1 MDRICHAYNLHRVC
15 CCCSVLV
22 NYVALD
28 RKIKTCLLG
37 WGWFFNLTLWSL
49 LLLLY
54 LEGWKIFDFPDDL
67 YWNNVI
73 LMRYWFGIQIK
84 YHPEY
89 YCSLS
94 DNLWHFFLVSTSFS
108 TALVHKYSQNL
119 LFCAIGAKTLS
130 KSTFSTIPTK
140 CMGNPFA
147 LLSHDVHMCARN
159 KNPFHAK
166 TLSTSEFFWWWK
178 IPRCEW
184 VRQNKNVLRASLD
197 FNESVSLFH
206 SHYSYC
212 RFSEIICIY
221 FVYVCDWIK
230 RDIEREIYVSCEY
243 NGIFEFVCI
252 SSVRSTTIVLME
264 WSLPSYFKYWCVCV
278 CVCVVYNVLH
288 VGLVKLL
295 FNPFAI
301 QIDSFLDCHEL
312 RTQHSHGIQSHGS
325 PHNSDNLY
333 AQQGRTSFKRTQTF
347 Q

>member
-1 MDRICHAYNLHRVC
+1 MDRICYAYNLHRAC

-73 LMRYWFGIQIK
+73 LMRYWFGMQIK

-147 LLSHDVHMCARN
+147 LLSHDIHMCARN

-166 TLSTSEFFWWWK
+166 TLSTSEF
-178 IPRCEW
+178 
-184 VRQNKNVLRASLD
+184 LD
-197 FNESVSLFH
+197 DGKFLVVNESAKIKMFWGHLLTSMSLFLSSIRTIH
-206 SHYSYC
+206 IADFPKSYA
-212 RFSEIICIY
+212 FILY
-221 FVYVCDWIK
+221 
-230 RDIEREIYVSCEY
+230 
-243 NGIFEFVCI
+243 
-252 SSVRSTTIVLME
+252 T
-264 WSLPSYFKYWCVCV
+264 CVI
-278 CVCVVYNVLH
+278 
-288 VGLVKLL
+288 G
-295 FNPFAI
+295 
-301 QIDSFLDCHEL
+301 
-312 RTQHSHGIQSHGS
+312 
-325 PHNSDNLY
+325 
-333 AQQGRTSFKRTQTF
+333 
-347 Q
+347 